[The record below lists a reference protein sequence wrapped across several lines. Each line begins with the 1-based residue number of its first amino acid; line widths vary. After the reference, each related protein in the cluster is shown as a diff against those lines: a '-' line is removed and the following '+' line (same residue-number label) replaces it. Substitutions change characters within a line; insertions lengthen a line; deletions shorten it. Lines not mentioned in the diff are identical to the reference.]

1 MSAVGR
7 VGQGR
12 DVEAKYTTGII
23 RFAQQSE
30 AKGREELA
38 RV

>member
-1 MSAVGR
+1 MSAVCR